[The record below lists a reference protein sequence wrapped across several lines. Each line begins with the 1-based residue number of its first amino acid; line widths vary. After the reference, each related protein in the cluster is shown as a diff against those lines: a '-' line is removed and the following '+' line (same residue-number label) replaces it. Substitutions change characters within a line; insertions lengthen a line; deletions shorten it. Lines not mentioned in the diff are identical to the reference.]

1 MIPKEEVYQKLRQW
15 QQALSL
21 TDSDTGLISAVSLS
35 ASRLQPKPRQNDL
48 KLYEQLLERM
58 LAEARD
64 RQSSLRES
72 DRHELQA
79 LQQVL
84 HLPDEDVAEIA
95 RRLDVQSTQSAA
107 TVLPSGLSQG
117 GDALTSPPSSLNPP
131 IPIPFTEIPFTEI
144 PSTQIPSTQI
154 PSTQIPS
161 TPIPSAPIPSTEI
174 PSTQIPSTQIPSTQI
189 PSTQIPSAEI
199 PLTQIQIS
207 STEIPSSGAGEG
219 NQPANLTGVK
229 GQMVKR
235 KMEIEAANT
244 SANAASV
251 EQAAELST
259 GTAADQPVDST
270 AESSAGL
277 APPVDAKTTVPKVQR
292 DRRPLLTT
300 LALLLPLLGIV
311 GGIWLAL
318 RPYLKLDTPPTD
330 PKVAR
335 QFVESGTQKNQQG
348 QYAAAIQDF
357 DQAIR
362 FNAQDAT
369 TYLNRGFAQHR
380 MGRLNAA
387 VDDYTKALTLN
398 NKFAE
403 AFSNRSHARFDQG
416 QPDAALKD
424 AAEAIAIDPK
434 LAVAHLNLGNAL
446 FAKGNMDGAF
456 QKFSQ
461 TLQLNPPK
469 EIAARAHNNQGNV
482 FANQK
487 KIDEAIQAYTQA
499 IQLDAPYADAFFNRA
514 LAFERKGNRQGAIDD
529 FRSAANLYKAAGN
542 NGMSTTSAQR
552 AKQLQKSPTP
562 APPTQ
567 AI

>member
-1 MIPKEEVYQKLRQW
+1 MTPKEEVYQKLRQW
-15 QQALSL
+15 QKVLSL
-21 TDSDTGLISAVSLS
+21 TDSDTGLISTVPS

-58 LAEARD
+58 SAEARD

-84 HLPDEDVAEIA
+84 HLPDEDVAEIS
-95 RRLDVQSTQSAA
+95 RRLDIQSAQSAA
-107 TVLPSGLSQG
+107 TVLPTDSSKS
-117 GDALTSPPSSLNPP
+117 GDALTSPPSSFNPP
-131 IPIPFTEIPFTEI
+131 I
-144 PSTQIPSTQI
+144 
-154 PSTQIPS
+154 
-161 TPIPSAPIPSTEI
+161 PIPSTEI

-189 PSTQIPSAEI
+189 PSTQIPPVEIPSAEI
-199 PLTQIQIS
+199 PAAATPVTQIQIP
-207 STEIPSSGAGEG
+207 STEIPSSGTGEV

-251 EQAAELST
+251 DQAAELST
-259 GTAADQPVDST
+259 GTAADQLVDST
-270 AESSAGL
+270 SESAT
-277 APPVDAKTTVPKVQR
+277 APAQTVDAETSTTIVKR
-292 DRRPLLTT
+292 DRRPLLIT
-300 LALLLPLLGIV
+300 LVLLLPLLGLV

-318 RPYLKLDTPPTD
+318 RPYLKLDTPPVD

-335 QFVESGTQKNQQG
+335 QWVESGTKKNQQG

-369 TYLNRGFAQHR
+369 AYLNRGFAQHR

-398 NKFAE
+398 NRFAE

-416 QPDAALKD
+416 QQDAALKD
-424 AAEAIAIDPK
+424 ATEAIAIEPK

-461 TLQLNPPK
+461 TLQLNPSTM
-469 EIAARAHNNQGNV
+469 IAARAHNNQGNV

-487 KIDEAIQAYTQA
+487 KIDAAIQAYTQA
-499 IQLDAPYADAFFNRA
+499 TQLDPAYADAVFNRA
-514 LAFERKGNRQGAIDD
+514 LAYEQKGNRQGAIAD
-529 FRSAANLYKAAGN
+529 FSSAANLYKAEGN
-542 NGMSTTSAQR
+542 NGMSATSAQR
-552 AKQLQKSPTP
+552 AEQLQKSPTP
-562 APPTQ
+562 APSTQ